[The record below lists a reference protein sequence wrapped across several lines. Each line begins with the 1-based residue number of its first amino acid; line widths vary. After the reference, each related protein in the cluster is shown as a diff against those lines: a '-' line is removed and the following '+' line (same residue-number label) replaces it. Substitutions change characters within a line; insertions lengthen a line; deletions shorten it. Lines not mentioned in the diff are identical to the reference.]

1 MEETGIEGGSEEV
14 ERIKR
19 TGTEKEDKRVEGGE
33 GEDKRKRKSGEVHD
47 ATSKRSLDENW
58 TGED

>member
-33 GEDKRKRKSGEVHD
+33 GEGKGGRKSSEAHN

-58 TGED
+58 IGKD